1 MPAKEE
7 MRAFRNTHTEEQYT
21 ERMLQ
26 VKALLDGTSYEE
38 FCAILQRTLEEWA
51 EAQSA
56 PPIGRVAVAFSQ
68 DPLLMDEQKKQKAY
82 QNMDL
87 NVEIYYDVEQAGL
100 TQQQIAQQIA
110 EPALQALLGN
120 YYGWAR
126 IRQVELSCYNM
137 EHRLQYGTTRGQVM
151 LEDFMVPPQPEEEL
165 KIQGIIYRYIDD
177 FNSQIPGVNW
187 SGRPPPIEAANVT
200 LRHFGLTPDT
210 GELYMEIPIYLYD
223 YNMTEEAFR
232 ESLAGRSETLCGW
245 ITGDGESAQYL
256 RDNGIDTVTVDFYTP
271 WDGERENAVYQYPL
285 PGLE

>member
-1 MPAKEE
+1 

-56 PPIGRVAVAFSQ
+56 PPIDRVAVAFLQ

-87 NVEIYYDVEQAGL
+87 NVEIYYDAEQAGL
-100 TQQQIAQQIA
+100 TQQEIAQQIA

-165 KIQGIIYRYIDD
+165 KIQGIIYRY
-177 FNSQIPGVNW
+177 
-187 SGRPPPIEAANVT
+187 
-200 LRHFGLTPDT
+200 
-210 GELYMEIPIYLYD
+210 
-223 YNMTEEAFR
+223 NMTEEAFR

-271 WDGERENAVYQYPL
+271 WDVERENAVYQYPL